1 MHCHTQPKPDQ
12 VAYNEQETM
21 SSFMNHDHDV
31 GAVHEPKTNCH
42 DQNSHTES
50 NKQHD
55 LKISRFD
62 VRTLLDI
69 IPTPRKTPTERALAR
84 ADVQSNRVFNL
95 LQYERYRGV
104 VEALR

>member
-1 MHCHTQPKPDQ
+1 MTMTWVLYTNRKQTVTTKTHTLKP
-12 VAYNEQETM
+12 
-21 SSFMNHDHDV
+21 
-31 GAVHEPKTNCH
+31 C
-42 DQNSHTES
+42 